1 MNQPQNQG
9 PSSGFDFNY
18 PTIVSILYLLSF
30 VTGLTGIIGI
40 ILAYVW
46 RGDNPDGWEA
56 SHYTYHI
63 RTFWYGLLG
72 SVVAVILTIV
82 VIGIFIGMAVA
93 VWVIIRSV
101 VSLLKAQKH
110 EAIADPQSLWI

>member
-1 MNQPQNQG
+1 MNQPQSQG

-18 PTIVSILYLLSF
+18 PTIISILYLLSF
-30 VTGLTGIIGI
+30 VTGVTGIIGV

-46 RGDNPDGWEA
+46 RGENASGWEA

-63 RTFWYGLLG
+63 RTFWFGLLG
-72 SVVAVILTIV
+72 SVVGFLLMIV
-82 VIGIFIGMAVA
+82 LIGIPILFAIS

-101 VSLLKAQKH
+101 VALLKAQRQ